1 MLDAEHIERCV
12 LWGFSRGAAIVSR
25 VAGSVP
31 ERVEFAV
38 LGSPPAHGG
47 AYPDELVDALMAG
60 DWAPFLELT
69 AAMGDVVLFSR
80 MAADNDP
87 VAIGAVFRARGRRVE
102 CGWSRRDCRR
112 LRCRIRIVRGRSCWC
127 PVVWGYAV
135 LDRLLLPQ
143 HRAGSLAPRFPE
155 FAERIGLT
163 ARRSR
168 NSTA

>member
-1 MLDAEHIERCV
+1 
-12 LWGFSRGAAIVSR
+12 
-25 VAGSVP
+25 VP

-47 AYPDELVDALMAG
+47 AFPDQLVDALLAG
-60 DWAPFLELT
+60 DWAPLLELT
-69 AAMGDVVLFSR
+69 AGMGDVALFSR

-87 VAIGAVFRARGRRVE
+87 VAIGAVFRARGQMQY
-102 CGWSRRDCRR
+102 GR
-112 LRCRIRIVRGRSCWC
+112 LQV

-135 LDRLLLPQ
+135 LDRLLLPK

-163 ARRSR
+163 ARRPRHSR
-168 NSTA
+168 A